1 MGAAV
6 GVEASKPVDASDIR
20 DSMSLEVARNE
31 VIRLRAAL
39 GHLAKDAGFAEVV
52 FDASDLVR
60 GTDETEDFKRCVD
73 EVVHIRSCLQ
83 LATQSFKR
91 KSRRPAPATIFSLV
105 QTEAANAVMDC
116 SESESNSDADEPAL
130 PELAKTSTKL

>member
-20 DSMSLEVARNE
+20 ESLSVEVARAE
-31 VIRLRAAL
+31 VVRLRAAL
-39 GHLAKDAGFAEVV
+39 GHLAHDAGFSEVV
-52 FDASDLVR
+52 FDASDLVK
-60 GTDETEDFKRCVD
+60 GLDETEDFKRCVD

-91 KSRRPAPATIFSLV
+91 KSRLPHPATIFSKI
-105 QTEAANAVMDC
+105 QAEATEAMADY
-116 SESESNSDADEPAL
+116 SSGSDSDNDGPTTTAM
-130 PELAKTSTKL
+130 